1 MQLLIDE
8 LGKNM
13 QEKPFSL
20 TSHHTDK
27 QHRLLKW
34 SLLSLYFISVP
45 LLADPV
51 NQALSID
58 AREQQR
64 QQERERMLQQQ
75 NNPVV
80 DTRIQQPDYPQN
92 EQPCFLP
99 FPLSVLTVSPLPIFN
114 GH

>member
-1 MQLLIDE
+1 
-8 LGKNM
+8 M

-75 NNPVV
+75 NNPA
-80 DTRIQQPDYPQN
+80 
-92 EQPCFLP
+92 LP
-99 FPLSVLTVSPLPIFN
+99 FPLSVLMVSPLPIFS